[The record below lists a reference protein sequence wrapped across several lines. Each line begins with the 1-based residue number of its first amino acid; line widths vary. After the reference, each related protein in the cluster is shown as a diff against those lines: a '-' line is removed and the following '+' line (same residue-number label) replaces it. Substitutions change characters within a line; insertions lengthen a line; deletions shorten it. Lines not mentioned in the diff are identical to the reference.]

1 MVLIHSVIPLN
12 AWIVCIQLIVIALFR
27 FALEFGYQVPACGD
41 LPGPN
46 SPPKWWYTLIG
57 NVHYLHFGV
66 ILFGISAAVA
76 IAVSYLTEPI
86 DEKHL
91 HRLTFWTRHSKY
103 VRIDLDEDTQYN
115 TTSDKTGMIFASES
129 TDRCIILVFLS
140 RRKNWIGKSPRSC
153 RVLRRTIQTE
163 TVSCSLFCQIFLTFL
178 TFFPICSLVNVNAAV
193 IMTIT
198 AFIWGFYAWNLYL
211 ICNNTSYM
219 LFEIKWQYPDNWH
232 AIIL

>member
-1 MVLIHSVIPLN
+1 MVLIHSIIPLN
-12 AWIVCIQLIVIALFR
+12 AWIVCIQLFVISLFR

-46 SPPKWWYTLIG
+46 SPPEWWYTLIG

-129 TDRCIILVFLS
+129 TDRCIILVLLS
-140 RRKNWIGKSPRSC
+140 RRKNWIGESPRSC

-163 TVSCSLFCQIFLTFL
+163 TVSCSLFLSDFPYLHSWHSSLFPALSMWTQLSSWPSLRLFGDFMLEICISFVTIHLTCFL
-178 TFFPICSLVNVNAAV
+178 
-193 IMTIT
+193 
-198 AFIWGFYAWNLYL
+198 
-211 ICNNTSYM
+211 
-219 LFEIKWQYPDNWH
+219 K
-232 AIIL
+232 